1 MRFAQA
7 LLYGLFDI
15 IGPEHGPWADN
26 ANDNSNDCWTFASSR
41 EPVIVTIYIA
51 MLNRVI
57 VLLFGWFKQLLGILM
72 FFELSNLSKQI
83 FILESNTDN
92 LN

>member
-1 MRFAQA
+1 M
-7 LLYGLFDI
+7 
-15 IGPEHGPWADN
+15 
-26 ANDNSNDCWTFASSR
+26 
-41 EPVIVTIYIA
+41 TIYIA